1 MVIIQRSSSSLKV
14 SISQTTIHVAIY
26 ECLFKT
32 NVLENEQS
40 TCHCDPV
47 QCNYE
52 QYGNMVR
59 TPDNVTT
66 LLNIHMQVRSLVI
79 NHFDQA

>member
-1 MVIIQRSSSSLKV
+1 MSLQNQCITK
-14 SISQTTIHVAIY
+14 
-26 ECLFKT
+26 F
-32 NVLENEQS
+32 QS
-40 TCHCDPV
+40 TCDSV
-47 QCNYE
+47 QSNYE
-52 QYGNMVR
+52 QYGNIVR

>member
-1 MVIIQRSSSSLKV
+1 MVIIQRSSCSLKV
-14 SISQTTIHVAIY
+14 SISQTTVHVTIY

-32 NVLENEQS
+32 NVLESEQS
-40 TCHCDPV
+40 TCDPV

-66 LLNIHMQVRSLVI
+66 LLNKAMQVRSLVI